1 MSIRIA
7 ASWLQPLQERVA
19 PRGAVMWRLRMLMT
33 DRDAQVMKVE
43 I

>member
-7 ASWLQPLQERVA
+7 ASCPQPLQERVA
-19 PRGAVMWRLRMLMT
+19 PRGAVTWRLRILMT
-33 DRDAQVMKVE
+33 DLDAQVVKVE